1 MIKKI
6 IKIILVLLCMF
17 TIFSFSSDSG
27 NISTSKSDRTIVKIY
42 QFITNKKLSTSEK
55 EKVIDKYV
63 VPVRKSA
70 HFIIYLILGVLVV
83 SLIKEYR
90 MIDVKSLIIA
100 IIFCFLY
107 ACSDEIHQ
115 LFVNGRS
122 GELLDIIIDTI
133 GSSIGIYLYYK
144 LKGVREHE

>member
-17 TIFSFSSDSG
+17 TIFSFSSDNG
-27 NISTSKSDRTIVKIY
+27 GESTNKSDRTIVKIY
-42 QFITNKKLSTSEK
+42 QFITNKKLNNSEK
-55 EKVIDKYV
+55 QYVIDKYV
-63 VPVRKSA
+63 TPVRKGA
-70 HFIIYLILGVLVV
+70 HFTIYLILGILVI

-90 MIDVKSLIIA
+90 MIDIKSLIIA

-115 LFVNGRS
+115 LFVVGRS
-122 GELLDIIIDTI
+122 GEVLDVVIDSI
-133 GSSIGIYLYYK
+133 GSFIGIFIYYK
-144 LKGVREHE
+144 LKGVKKYE